1 MEHQRCQNS
10 LTTVHL
16 LDFRHVEACVD
27 SFVWKACAHWPYSLS
42 LSLSLSL
49 FLFPSL
55 LQNEKIAGS
64 TGRRP
69 QHRNQLVPA
78 TCLNKLAEY

>member
-42 LSLSLSL
+42 LSLSLSV
-49 FLFPSL
+49 SL
-55 LQNEKIAGS
+55 PLSAAEREDCGKHWEAPTAPQPAGA
-64 TGRRP
+64 RNLP
-69 QHRNQLVPA
+69 QQ
-78 TCLNKLAEY
+78 TC